1 MGGPSRPAA
10 SVSVGASAVTRNA
23 ADLDGFGEGLGSRS
37 SPFDEP
43 TVVVAGGNRVVA
55 DLDGAEDSDIAE
67 ATDDALASD
76 GGAASPGP
84 LVAGG
89 AHRATKGGGLLAAR
103 RAGLQGL
110 GRHPKNVSR
119 ET

>member
-1 MGGPSRPAA
+1 M
-10 SVSVGASAVTRNA
+10 
-23 ADLDGFGEGLGSRS
+23 
-37 SPFDEP
+37 
-43 TVVVAGGNRVVA
+43 VVAGGNRVVA

-67 ATDDALASD
+67 ATDDALTSD
-76 GGAASPGP
+76 GGAASPDP

-119 ET
+119 ETQRAEFLASHVRVSRGTLT